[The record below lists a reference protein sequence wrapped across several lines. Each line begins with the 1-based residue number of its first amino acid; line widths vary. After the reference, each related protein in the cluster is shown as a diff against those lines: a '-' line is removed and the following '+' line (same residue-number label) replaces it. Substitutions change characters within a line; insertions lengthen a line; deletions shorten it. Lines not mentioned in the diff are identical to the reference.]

1 MKTRSIIGL
10 LLCLLLAAGIWLLW
24 PRQTRPAHPP
34 GFATGLAPALAATT
48 PTTPTTNSVH
58 VQTANTSVLST
69 NKLSLRLANTTKTI
83 GELERHKHA
92 ILLENAFI
100 DTDLNQSLKIP
111 TQLHHN
117 DDPGAYIVQ
126 ARRSADAEFRS
137 LLSWAGAQVI
147 SYIPNNAYLVRI
159 SASGAG
165 SLAGSPLVQAVL
177 PYEPYYKV
185 QTSLLQLAVDQ
196 KPLPGGTVLTLGLF
210 ANTAAATEAQI
221 ESMGGTVVGRDRS
234 PFGPILRVKPPV
246 DWIALAQLSGVQIV
260 EVANRRRAAND
271 LSRVNLGISVDTVTN
286 ANYLNLSGSNVVVEV
301 NDSGIDATHPD
312 FTLGGS
318 PATGQGGA
326 PIRVIGDSPLSLV
339 DTNGHGTH
347 VAGIIA
353 GNGDES
359 WGKDGTPSVNVGAV
373 ASGSITNADFRGKA
387 PLATLYSVAGID
399 GGYDTFYISDYYLQ
413 SVAAQTNALIS
424 NNSWGNGDGYYD
436 LAAASYDAATRD
448 ALPLLPGSQP
458 VLFVFSAGNDG
469 GGGNGGFGGS
479 GDTITAPGTAKDVIT
494 VGALEQLRNIT
505 NIVTDA
511 YSNQAAV
518 WQPETDSSSQVAGF
532 SSRGNVGIG
541 TEGTYGRFKPD
552 VVAPGTFVVSTRSSQ
567 WNTNVYYNPTNDETL
582 SFTDQTVTTNTLN
595 YYNVTV
601 PANAVGVVISITANN
616 NTTVF
621 PTNLPIYVMQSGI
634 PTTNSFDFFTTYNG
648 VTIPSDGGAG
658 YLQTIQNSGFWFGVG
673 DSTNVSVNYNV
684 TVDIYTTNNYG
695 NYYPVLEGLNDSLGQ
710 FYRYESGTSMAAAG
724 VSGMLAL
731 IQDYFTN
738 TLHSLPSPAL
748 MKALLINGSRPVGNY
763 TYSVTNGINFQ
774 GWGQPNIVNSLPY
787 STGTN
792 TTVSTNGPIFFVD
805 QSPTNALAT
814 GDSHTYIITLDTNNY
829 AEYLPLQVTLA
840 WTDPAGNP
848 AAAIKLVNNLDLVVT
863 NLDTGDVF
871 FGNDFAGGVT
881 YNNPWVTN
889 AAPNL
894 DMINNVE
901 NVFLSPLLG
910 SSYSITVVGRDVN
923 VNAVTAQTNNVV
935 QDFALVVTCGE
946 GEVPTAITSVTD
958 SGIVSQPTSDQ
969 QITFVTTTNTPL
981 YNQFAGENSPLL
993 GTNNLPIGPN
1003 TIWGTNGALTVGM
1016 TNQWH
1021 FYVITNTGLTS
1032 DVTNAAFITFLPG
1045 TLSIPRIG
1053 VFADSLA
1060 DSTRTEADIDLFA
1073 TTDPNLTNLSP
1084 VTISNCVYNVGD
1096 NHASLTRD
1104 GTEFVYFIDSAP
1116 GTVYYVG
1123 VKSED
1128 HMGSEYDFMPIFTS
1142 TPFSQ
1147 NDHGNLLANGLLLPK
1162 QIPDGNNAHPGV
1174 TNVFALAIPAL
1185 GGLDPG
1191 MTVAKVTIT
1200 NLIEHQN
1207 YGDLYGAISFS
1218 GTTVIMNNHAGLHN
1232 TVGSQ
1237 PRVYDDSRNANTN
1250 YSVHS
1255 DGPGSNLR
1263 NYIGKT
1269 ALGPWIQYQA
1279 DEALTHTG
1287 QISAFSLEIQPHK
1300 NFKHPGITVT
1310 VPAGG
1315 WFIDYV
1321 DVPVG
1326 FETLNLYAT
1335 NTTAPYATQA
1345 IQMYEKF
1352 GDQPTFTDYDQ
1363 EQNLTNCLPNTG
1375 PFPVGTYPGNSIST
1389 GPPLPMGLYYLGL
1402 YNPNSVDQQVFISY
1416 DLIPVPVIAYYTTNG
1431 VATTIADDAVTDS
1444 SVFITSTQ
1452 QIAAASVGMVI
1463 NTTRLSDLAITL
1475 VNQTTG
1481 QRVLLMENRGGT
1493 DTNNA
1498 GAQFVYT
1505 NIVNGTATGGD
1516 QPDTNTLN
1524 TGVTAGSVQ
1533 INYNFYDVPDEMT
1546 VYYGTN
1552 ITPANLVLD
1561 TGMIN
1566 NPGNVWAT
1574 ITATYPP
1581 ATATT
1586 VSTILT
1592 IIMNQFGNT
1601 NGLQGDRWD
1610 YVVGA
1615 PVTNYQYLTF
1625 TEDTNLATVPI
1636 KYGIPPFETP
1646 DAGTNYTLS
1655 DFEAS
1660 TNGTYFGP
1668 TNIFDPMGGWTVP
1681 TNAYVYSYILT
1692 NSSLVLVTNTVYLT
1706 NNEVSVVTDP
1716 DTAFGGS
1723 NCLALAN
1730 GTITRTIPTVPGRQ
1744 YNITYWYRGP
1754 GIDGWWRGEGNA
1766 TDSSDPENNA
1776 NNGSLIGRFTFPG
1789 GEVGQAF
1796 GTVNPGQLY
1805 VYAGTNAY
1813 VQIPQP
1819 PTTIST
1825 TVGTN
1830 TVLVQTSPLDVGTG
1844 PGFTVE
1850 GWFNPTNTGIAQPL
1864 VEWLARVPT
1873 NALVTNL
1880 VITAGPFLSPV
1891 NSHYY
1896 YLLGTTNLTTSE
1908 YWAQQL
1914 GGHLATVRNAN
1925 EENWIFDQ
1933 FGNYGNLN
1941 RNLWI
1946 GLTNSAAGFG
1956 WLSGETNAY
1965 RDWQAGQPLNTDGTR
1980 NYTGI
1985 LGATNRY
1992 AGLWTATDNRGFV
2005 YGSTATN
2012 CFYGVVE
2019 VPDIQTNGV
2028 QFWFSV
2034 TNGVALTNGSLYA
2047 NLIDITNGWHEITSP
2062 AGLVQTN
2069 VYQHVALTYDTNSG
2083 LARLYYNGT
2092 NVASTNLGV
2101 FIPKTTGDVL
2111 LGKDMSRLTN
2121 NFFTGE
2127 MDEFSIYA
2135 RQLSGAE
2142 IAAIYNSSALT
2153 TNRNAGKF
2161 DASVTPAAGLAEAM
2175 VTIGGATNL
2184 IYGVNKTWEM
2194 GSYTFTATTNSIPVQ
2209 ITGIE
2214 PGILLDTFTVTEAA
2228 LTNIYY
2234 LPEESLQP
2242 LVGDS
2247 AYGQWTLE
2255 IWDNRVGGYITG
2267 NGSATNAQLVS
2278 WQLQFTV
2285 QTNPPVTL
2293 SPQGLVTNTVPAGQ
2307 ITYFAVTAP
2316 AWASYATN
2324 ILVSASA
2331 PVDLLYN
2338 QTNEPSGLNPGDY
2351 EILTNSTGGIGVPVL
2366 TTNNIAPT
2374 FPPLIPGQTYYLGV
2388 RNNGSAAATVVLA
2401 VDFDMVTLT
2410 NSLPFSGIL
2419 TTNSSDAERYY
2430 AFDVTTNAYE
2440 ATFQLLKLSANADLV
2455 VSRGT
2460 PLPTLTNA
2468 AYGSFN
2474 DTNANEIVYVLTNS
2488 APVPLSAGRWYLGV
2502 IRRDAGPVNYS
2513 VLAKELDTPAP
2524 AVINLTNNVPFTFT
2538 IGSGA
2543 DLTNFFHFQ
2552 VTNSPASIHFE
2563 LYDMTGNGDLTVQTN
2578 ALPLAPVFFQSSQEP
2593 GQIPEFIY
2601 FRTNSALTNLA
2612 NDWYLGVPNNETN
2625 PITCTILAVIDTNAA
2640 FAAFPGA
2647 EGAGGA
2653 AIGGRTGT
2661 VYHVTSLADSGLGT
2675 LRDAVGSTNRT
2686 VVFDVSGVIFLR
2698 SPLLITNSY
2707 LTIAGQSAPAGKLNV
2722 FTNSGLAGSYASLYD
2737 QSFLGAGITVFG
2749 QMTTVAAAHD
2759 VIIRDVRF
2767 RRGAP
2772 DDSLQLTNVANVIA
2786 DHVSVEWSSDN
2797 AMSVLN
2803 SSNVTVQWSMVS
2815 DSIYLTNSPQGIGSL
2830 LRYGN
2835 GLLSLSHN
2843 LYADN
2848 YSGSPQLGD
2857 NLSLDF
2863 VNNVIYNWGLYS
2875 GLSDGIGDLAA
2886 NPGGFTNELNYVGN
2900 YLIAG
2905 ADTAAFATNY
2915 AITNIAFFGGTTNTW
2930 LFQTNNLIDSDN
2942 NGVLNGAYTKW
2953 GMFTNKYTGFS
2964 QAFSQLPPV
2973 TTDEPFLGY
2982 EKVMD
2987 FAGVN
2992 MDKRDL
2998 VDTNLAVKVR
3008 TQTGR
3013 LVSTPLLSG
3022 LVAWWRGEGN
3032 VLDSIGTNNGTA
3044 LNVTYAAGEVNQG
3057 MAFNGNN
3064 SKVSVAVSPSL
3075 NLTNGTGLTLAL
3087 WIKPAA
3093 MTNWVEELMEWNNNS
3108 GSIGTHLESGLAYN
3122 GGFAAEII
3130 DTSLVRHQI
3139 NSPQNLIT
3147 TNQFQ
3152 LLALTY
3158 DKASGVCALSRNGI
3172 TVVTANFG
3180 AFTILTNY
3188 PFFLGMRPSG
3198 SFSDWPDGRYSG
3210 LMDEV
3215 MIFKRGLS
3223 SNEVATLYNEGAS
3236 GLFSYNC
3243 SALPYLDTDQDGI
3256 PDFWENTFG
3265 TDPFTPSNNKDR
3277 NGDGYTDLEEYNN
3290 WVAGLHA
3297 LTITNTPVGVDLKK
3311 LFGQTGNLS
3320 FAVTNG
3326 TNGTVY
3332 LTNVVGSV
3340 TNTGTY
3346 SNSVAI
3352 FTPVSKAI
3360 VGTNFYGYAS
3370 FGVIVTNND
3379 TLAHFGPV
3387 PVSVVVS
3394 AVPIA
3399 YNSNGSPVII
3409 TLTNALPYTN
3419 ANASG
3424 SDYYRFTVT
3433 NNPRGVVF
3441 QALNPSGNVALVARY
3456 GLPLPALNLY
3466 DYISANPGTAN
3477 QNIVVLTNSTPVA
3490 LTNGDWYLAVVNV
3503 SGGPVTY
3510 SAKATMFTN
3519 VIPPLFL
3526 YPTNTTVTNV
3536 VESAPNQIACV
3547 ATDLDVPPLPLG
3559 YYLVSAPG
3567 NMLINPLTGL
3577 INWTPTVAQ
3586 GRSTNII
3593 SVCVTNI
3600 GYSVTNTFTVIVLES
3615 NLPPVFPPPGNQV
3628 VIPPASLQVTNAA
3641 IDLNVP
3647 PNPLT
3652 YSLLFA
3658 PTNALIDTN
3667 GVITWTPGAGQPPG
3681 NYLFTTVVTDN
3692 DPWAV
3697 NAQSM
3702 SVTNSFY
3709 VSVVAG
3715 LAPGVP
3721 QTNTVPPNG
3730 ITWYA
3735 VQVPYNAIIATN
3747 SLLFATLP
3755 VNLWYSTNIP
3765 PSVTN
3770 SARGD
3775 YELLNNQTSGVAVFG
3790 VTNTVPV
3797 LVPGGLY
3804 FLGIQNTNSV
3814 TITNAV
3820 EVTFDTVT
3828 PPVLPNIPS
3837 QVIAAGDTLVIT
3849 NRAIDTNA
3857 GTLFYTF
3864 TNSLA
3869 LTAPAITTNGII
3881 AWATTTNDANETVL
3895 FNTSVTNAGTGL
3907 GTANRFTVTVLPSII
3922 IGPPLTNVV
3931 GSNSISWYLVKVPA
3945 NAVAATNSL
3954 LFATLPLNLWYS
3966 TNVPPSITNYA
3977 GGDFEL
3983 LTNVTSGADVFGVT
3997 NTVPVLVPG
4006 ARYFLGV
4013 QNTNA
4018 IGVTNVIQVT
4028 FSLVP
4033 PPVYLSSIV
4042 SANYGTTN
4050 GYLLTWYA
4058 PTNDQFHV
4066 QWSPAVAPTR
4076 WLSIT
4081 GVVSYSKFITGTN
4094 SQFTFF
4100 DDGTRTAGLDP
4111 VRFYRLQLLN
4121 SPTNTAPYFL
4131 QGTPADRYVTPST
4144 TMTVNNTAG
4153 DWDLPAQG
4161 LLYSIT
4167 NTLPGV
4173 TGAYVGGN
4181 YVITWTPTSAQR
4193 GLTNVIT
4200 TVVTD
4205 NGVPAKSVTNSFSV
4219 IVTNAPVY
4227 PMPVISSVV
4236 VSNGQVSLQWSGST
4250 NEQFNVR
4257 WATNLN
4263 PPVAWT
4269 SFGVTITST
4278 NGVFKFVDTN
4288 APLLM
4293 KFYQLL
4299 VP

>member
-1 MKTRSIIGL
+1 MKARSIISL

-24 PRQTRPAHPP
+24 PRQTRAPHAHRT
-34 GFATGLAPALAATT
+34 AADLAAAVAVIT
-48 PTTPTTNSVH
+48 PPTNSVR

-100 DTDLNQSLKIP
+100 DTDLKLNLKIP
-111 TQLHHN
+111 SHLQYTN
-117 DDPGAYIVQ
+117 DPGAYIVQ

-137 LLSWAGAQVI
+137 LLNWAGAQVI

-159 SASGAG
+159 SASGVS

-177 PYEPYYKV
+177 PYEPYYKI

-196 KPLPGGTVLTLGLF
+196 KPLPGGMVLALGLYT
-210 ANTAAATEAQI
+210 NTAAATEAQI
-221 ESMGGTVVGRDRS
+221 ENMGGSVVARDRS

-246 DWIALAQLSGVQIV
+246 DWIALAQLPGVEIM
-260 EVANRRRAAND
+260 EVAHGRTKAND
-271 LSRVNLGISVDTVTN
+271 LSRVTLGISSDTVAST
-286 ANYLNLSGSNVVVEV
+286 NYLNLYGSNVVVEV
-301 NDSGIDATHPD
+301 NDTGIDAQHPD
-312 FTLGGS
+312 FTFGGS
-318 PATGQGGA
+318 IANAGSGT
-326 PIRVIGDSPLSLV
+326 RVFGDSIGSLV

-353 GNGDES
+353 GNGAKSLTLLTNE
-359 WGKDGTPSVNVGAV
+359 P
-373 ASGSITNADFRGKA
+373 SGSVTNADFRGKA
-387 PLATLYSVAGID
+387 PMATLYSVGGISAFEAGEGTVPNGSIAS
-399 GGYDTFYISDYYLQ
+399 GYDINFISDSYFQ
-413 SVAAQTNALIS
+413 SVPASTNALIS
-424 NNSWGNGDGYYD
+424 NNSWGYDNEGYD

-448 ALPLLPGSQP
+448 ALPLIPGSQP
-458 VLFVFSAGNDG
+458 VLFVFSAGNN
-469 GGGNGGFGGS
+469 GGGNDGGTGGN
-479 GDTITAPGTAKDVIT
+479 GDSINSPGTAKNVLT
-494 VGALEQLRNIT
+494 VGAIEQLRNIT
-505 NIVTDA
+505 NVVTDA
-511 YSNQAAV
+511 NSNQSSV
-518 WQPETDSSSQVAGF
+518 WLPETDSGNQVSSY

-541 TEGTYGRFKPD
+541 TEGSFGRFKPD
-552 VVAPGTFVVSTRSSQ
+552 VVTPGTFVVSTRSEE
-567 WNTNVYYNPTNDETL
+567 WDTNSYYNPTNYQYVNYTGQL
-582 SFTDQTVTTNTLN
+582 VQTNAVN
-595 YYNVTV
+595 YYNVSV
-601 PANAVGVVISITANN
+601 PANAVSVSISITPNN
-616 NTTVF
+616 NSVVF
-621 PTNLPIYVMQSGI
+621 PADLPIYIKQSGL
-634 PTTNSFDFFTTYNG
+634 PGTNSGGYDFMTSKDG
-648 VTIPSDGGAG
+648 ASIPPDGTPG
-658 YLQTIQNSGFWFGVG
+658 YFQTILNNTFWFAVG
-673 DSTNVSVNYNV
+673 DSTNVPVNYDLTIAIV
-684 TVDIYTTNNYG
+684 LTNNLG
-695 NYYPVLEGLNDSLGQ
+695 NYYQILEAMNENLAPY
-710 FYRYESGTSMAAAG
+710 YRYESGTSMSAAAA
-724 VSGMLAL
+724 SGMLAL

-738 TLHSLPSPAL
+738 TLNTLPSPAL
-748 MKALLINGSRPVGNY
+748 LKALLINGCRPVANY
-763 TYSVTNGINFQ
+763 MYGITNGINYQ
-774 GWGQPNIVNSLPY
+774 GWGMPNLVNSLPFGG
-787 STGTN
+787 STNSGP
-792 TTVSTNGPIFFVD
+792 VTNGPIFFVD
-805 QSPTNALAT
+805 QSPANALAT
-814 GDSHTYIITLDTNNY
+814 GDSHTYIIALDTNNY

-871 FGNDFAGGVT
+871 FGNDFPSDST
-881 YNNPWVTN
+881 YNNPWKTN
-889 AAPNL
+889 TTQNL
-894 DMINNVE
+894 DVINNVE
-901 NVFLSPLLG
+901 NVFLSPVLG
-910 SSYSITVVGRDVN
+910 SRYSITVIGRDVN

-958 SGIVSQPTSDQ
+958 SGIVAQPTSDQ
-969 QITFVTTTNTPL
+969 QITFVTTTNSPL

-993 GTNNLPIGPN
+993 GTNNIPIGTN
-1003 TIWGTNGALTVGM
+1003 TIWGTNGIVTLGM

-1032 DVTNAAFITFLPG
+1032 DVTNAVFLTFLPG
-1045 TLSIPRIG
+1045 TLSIPRMG
-1053 VFADSLA
+1053 VFADPDTNA
-1060 DSTRTEADIDLFA
+1060 TRPEADIDLFA

-1084 VTISNCVYNVGD
+1084 VTISNCVSNVGD
-1096 NHASLTRD
+1096 NHSSLTRE

-1116 GTVYYVG
+1116 GTVYYIG

-1142 TPFSQ
+1142 TPLSQ
-1147 NDHGNLLANGLLLPK
+1147 NDHGNLLAMGLLLPML
-1162 QIPDGNNAHPGV
+1162 IPDGSPSYPGTAFTIAMV
-1174 TNVFALAIPAL
+1174 IPQLAN
-1185 GGLDPG
+1185 LDSS
-1191 MTVAKVTIT
+1191 TEVAKVTVT
-1200 NLIEHQN
+1200 NLVEHQN
-1207 YGDLYGAISFS
+1207 FGDLT
-1218 GTTVIMNNHAGLHN
+1218 GTLVFGGTSDVLNNHKSLGN
-1232 TVGSQ
+1232 TYGTLSKT
-1237 PRVYDDSRNANTN
+1237 YDDSRNAKPWM
-1250 YSVHS
+1250 VHS
-1255 DGPGSNLR
+1255 DGPGSLLK
-1263 NYIGKT
+1263 YIGKNAT
-1269 ALGPWIQYQA
+1269 GPWFQYQTDNALG
-1279 DEALTHTG
+1279 HTG
-1287 QISAFSLEIQPHK
+1287 QITAFSLEIQPHK

-1335 NTTAPYATQA
+1335 NTTTPYATQA

-1660 TNGTYFGP
+1660 TNFTYVAP
-1668 TNIFDPMGGWTVP
+1668 TNIPDAQGGWTVP

-1716 DTAFGGS
+1716 DNAFGGS
-1723 NCLALAN
+1723 NYLALAS
-1730 GTITRTIPTVPGRQ
+1730 GTITRTIPTVPGRR

-1789 GEVGQAF
+1789 GEVGQSF
-1796 GTVNPGQLY
+1796 GMMNQGQNY
-1805 VYAGTNAY
+1805 VFAGTNAY
-1813 VQIPQP
+1813 VHIPQP
-1819 PTTIST
+1819 PTTT
-1825 TVGTN
+1825 TTMIGGSN
-1830 TVLVQTSPLDVGTG
+1830 VLVQTSQLDVGTG

-1850 GWFNPTNTGIAQPL
+1850 GWINPTNVGIAQPL

-1880 VITAGPFLSPV
+1880 VIKAGPFLSPV

-1908 YWAQQL
+1908 YWAEQL

-1925 EENWIFDQ
+1925 EENWIYDEFA
-1933 FGNYGNLN
+1933 NYGGRN

-1946 GLTNSAAGFG
+1946 GLTNSGAGWG
-1956 WLSGETNAY
+1956 WLSGETNINY
-1965 RDWQAGQPLNTDGTR
+1965 FNWRNDQPLNTDGTR

-1985 LGATNRY
+1985 MGVTNNP
-1992 AGLWTATDNRGFV
+1992 AGLWVATDNRGFI
-2005 YGSTATN
+2005 YGSPVTN
-2012 CFYGVVE
+2012 YFYGVVE

-2028 QFWFSV
+2028 QFWCSV

-2062 AGLVQTN
+2062 AGLVKSNLFQ
-2069 VYQHVALTYDTNSG
+2069 YVALTYDTNSG
-2083 LARLYYNGT
+2083 LATLYYNGT
-2092 NVASTNLGV
+2092 NVASTNMGV

-2121 NFFTGE
+2121 NFFSGE

-2135 RQLSGAE
+2135 RTLSPAE
-2142 IAAIYNSSALT
+2142 IKAIYNASALT
-2153 TNRNAGKF
+2153 TNRNIGKF
-2161 DASVTPAAGLAEAM
+2161 DPSITPAVGLAEA
-2175 VTIGGATNL
+2175 VVNIGGATNL

-2194 GSYTFTATTNSIPVQ
+2194 GSYTFLATTSSVPVQ
-2209 ITGIE
+2209 ITGLE
-2214 PGILLDTFTVTEAA
+2214 PGILLDSFTVTEAA
-2228 LTNIYY
+2228 LTNIYF

-2293 SPQGLVTNTVPAGQ
+2293 SPEGLDTNTVPSGQ
-2307 ITYFAVTAP
+2307 ITYFAVTVP
-2316 AWASYATN
+2316 TWASYATN
-2324 ILVSASA
+2324 ILVSASS

-2338 QTNEPSGLNPGDY
+2338 QTNLPTGQNPGDY
-2351 EILTNSTGGIGVPVL
+2351 VLLANSTGGIGAPVL
-2366 TTNNIAPT
+2366 TTNTVPPVT

-2388 RNNGSAAATVVLA
+2388 RNNGSASATVVLT
-2401 VDFDMVTLT
+2401 VDFDMQTLT
-2410 NSLPFSGIL
+2410 NNLPFSSVL
-2419 TTNSSDAERYY
+2419 TTNSTDVDKYY

-2455 VSRGT
+2455 VSLGA
-2460 PLPTLTNA
+2460 PLPTLTNS

-2474 DTNANEIVYVLTNS
+2474 PTNANENIYVLTNS
-2488 APVPLSAGRWYLGV
+2488 SPVPLSAGRWYLGV
-2502 IRRDAGPVNYS
+2502 FRRDAGPVKYT
-2513 VLAKELDTPAP
+2513 VVAKELDTPKP
-2524 AVINLTNNVPFTFT
+2524 TVIDLTNGVPFDFT
-2538 IGSGA
+2538 IGPGA
-2543 DLTNFFHFQ
+2543 DLTNFFHLL
-2552 VTNSPASIHFE
+2552 VTNTLTSTLTNYVGAIHFE
-2563 LYDMTGNGDLTVQTN
+2563 LYNLSGNGDLTVQTN
-2578 ALPLAPVFFQSSQEP
+2578 GLPLAPVFFHSSQQP
-2593 GQIPEFIY
+2593 GRIPELIY
-2601 FRTNSALTNLA
+2601 IHTNSALTNLA
-2612 NDWYLGVPNNETN
+2612 ADWYLGVPNNEATQ
-2625 PITCTILAVIDTNAA
+2625 ISYTILAVIDTNS
-2640 FAAFPGA
+2640 FPAFPGA
-2647 EGAGGA
+2647 EGAGA
-2653 AIGGRTGT
+2653 VSTGGRSGN
-2661 VYHVTSLADSGLGT
+2661 VYHVTSLGDVGTNT
-2675 LRDAVGSTNRT
+2675 LRDAVSATNRT
-2686 VVFDVSGVIFLR
+2686 IVFDVSGTIFLTNG
-2698 SPLLITNSY
+2698 PLVITNSW
-2707 LTIAGQSAPAGKLNV
+2707 LTIAGQTAPG
-2722 FTNSGLAGSYASLYD
+2722 D
-2737 QSFLGAGITVFG
+2737 GITIAG
-2749 QMTTVAAAHD
+2749 NNTVVQNAHD
-2759 VIIRDVRF
+2759 VVLRYLRF
-2767 RRGAP
+2767 R
-2772 DDSLQLTNVANVIA
+2772 LTNGVAGDALQFNLVSNAIA
-2786 DHVSVEWSSDN
+2786 DHVSTSWSASN
-2797 AMSVLN
+2797 LVSVLN
-2803 SSNVTVQWSMVS
+2803 STNVTVQWSILADSLYDTNTLVS
-2815 DSIYLTNSPQGIGSL
+2815 AGSYV
-2830 LRYGN
+2830 RYG
-2835 GLLSLSHN
+2835 GGTVSFHHN
-2843 LYADN
+2843 LYANN
-2848 YSGSPQLGD
+2848 YSGNPLLGD
-2857 NLSLDF
+2857 NISLDF
-2863 VNNVIYNWGLYS
+2863 VNNVIYNWGLFS
-2875 GLSDGIGDLAA
+2875 GLSISNDAA
-2886 NPGGFTNELNYVGN
+2886 ADFTNQLNYVCN

-2905 ADTAAFATNY
+2905 ADTAFFATNY
-2915 AITNIAFFGGTTNTW
+2915 AITNIAFYGGTSNTW
-2930 LFQTNNLIDSDN
+2930 IFQTNNLIDFNN
-2942 NGVLNGAYTKW
+2942 NGSLDGAYTGW
-2953 GMFTNKYTGFS
+2953 GMFTNQYTKMGREFR
-2964 QAFSQLPPV
+2964 LPPV
-2973 TTDEPFLGY
+2973 SQDEAFRAY
-2982 EKVMD
+2982 ERVLD
-2987 FAGVN
+2987 FAGTSLEQRDDVDRRQVN
-2992 MDKRDL
+2992 G
-2998 VDTNLAVKVR
+2998 VR
-3008 TQTGR
+3008 NYGGGLIAQAGA
-3013 LVSTPLLSG
+3013 LPLL
-3022 LVAWWRGEGN
+3022 
-3032 VLDSIGTNNGTA
+3032 
-3044 LNVTYAAGEVNQG
+3044 
-3057 MAFNGNN
+3057 
-3064 SKVSVAVSPSL
+3064 
-3075 NLTNGTGLTLAL
+3075 
-3087 WIKPAA
+3087 
-3093 MTNWVEELMEWNNNS
+3093 NS
-3108 GSIGTHLESGLAYN
+3108 GFPWL
-3122 GGFAAEII
+3122 
-3130 DTSLVRHQI
+3130 DTS
-3139 NSPQNLIT
+3139 
-3147 TNQFQ
+3147 
-3152 LLALTY
+3152 
-3158 DKASGVCALSRNGI
+3158 G
-3172 TVVTANFG
+3172 
-3180 AFTILTNY
+3180 
-3188 PFFLGMRPSG
+3188 
-3198 SFSDWPDGRYSG
+3198 
-3210 LMDEV
+3210 
-3215 MIFKRGLS
+3215 
-3223 SNEVATLYNEGAS
+3223 
-3236 GLFSYNC
+3236 
-3243 SALPYLDTDQDGI
+3243 DGI
-3256 PDFWENTFG
+3256 PDFWKSTFG
-3265 TDPFTPSNNKDR
+3265 LVLTNTYNTTLTTNANFI
-3277 NGDGYTDLEEYNN
+3277 GYSDLEEYLS
-3290 WVAGLHA
+3290 WLAGPHA
-3297 LTITNTPVGVDLKK
+3297 LATTNRPVNVDLVRISGK
-3311 LFGQTGNLS
+3311 TGNLAFFVTNAVNGSVYLTNSVNPVTQLVIQSNAVAVFVPSNNVSGYASFDYYVTNNDTVAFIGPVTVSVLVSGVTPQLGSITLTNNQPVTNILGGDSVGWYQVNVPTNAVDATNLLLNLTGPGGFGALANLWWSTNVPPSITTAADVELITNAVAPASSVVAINGTPILIPGATYYLGVQNTNHFPITDVIEVS
-3320 FAVTNG
+3320 FAFLGSNTPPILPQIPNQLVAAGGLLTVTNTAVDYNPPAVVYQLTTNFPADNNPAIDTNGIITWQTSTNDAG
-3326 TNGTVY
+3326 TNIVFTTIATDTNSLLSGTNSFLTVV
-3332 LTNVVGSV
+3332 LPAIPIVGPVTNVVGS
-3340 TNTGTY
+3340 
-3346 SNSVAI
+3346 NSI
-3352 FTPVSKAI
+3352 NWFI
-3360 VGTNFYGYAS
+3360 
-3370 FGVIVTNND
+3370 
-3379 TLAHFGPV
+3379 
-3387 PVSVVVS
+3387 VSV
-3394 AVPIA
+3394 
-3399 YNSNGSPVII
+3399 
-3409 TLTNALPYTN
+3409 
-3419 ANASG
+3419 
-3424 SDYYRFTVT
+3424 
-3433 NNPRGVVF
+3433 
-3441 QALNPSGNVALVARY
+3441 
-3456 GLPLPALNLY
+3456 
-3466 DYISANPGTAN
+3466 
-3477 QNIVVLTNSTPVA
+3477 
-3490 LTNGDWYLAVVNV
+3490 
-3503 SGGPVTY
+3503 
-3510 SAKATMFTN
+3510 
-3519 VIPPLFL
+3519 
-3526 YPTNTTVTNV
+3526 
-3536 VESAPNQIACV
+3536 
-3547 ATDLDVPPLPLG
+3547 
-3559 YYLVSAPG
+3559 
-3567 NMLINPLTGL
+3567 
-3577 INWTPTVAQ
+3577 
-3586 GRSTNII
+3586 
-3593 SVCVTNI
+3593 
-3600 GYSVTNTFTVIVLES
+3600 
-3615 NLPPVFPPPGNQV
+3615 
-3628 VIPPASLQVTNAA
+3628 
-3641 IDLNVP
+3641 
-3647 PNPLT
+3647 
-3652 YSLLFA
+3652 
-3658 PTNALIDTN
+3658 PTNAI
-3667 GVITWTPGAGQPPG
+3667 A
-3681 NYLFTTVVTDN
+3681 
-3692 DPWAV
+3692 A
-3697 NAQSM
+3697 
-3702 SVTNSFY
+3702 
-3709 VSVVAG
+3709 
-3715 LAPGVP
+3715 
-3721 QTNTVPPNG
+3721 TNT
-3730 ITWYA
+3730 
-3735 VQVPYNAIIATN
+3735 
-3747 SLLFATLP
+3747 LLFATLP
-3755 VNLWYSTNIP
+3755 VNLWYSTNVP
-3765 PSVTN
+3765 PTITN
-3770 SARGD
+3770 SGD
-3775 YELLNNQTSGVAVFG
+3775 FELLTNLEAGSAVITL
-3790 VTNTVPV
+3790 TNYPV
-3797 LVPGGLY
+3797 LVPGSRYL
-3804 FLGIQNTNSV
+3804 LGVQNTNSIGV
-3814 TITNAV
+3814 TNAV
-3820 EVTFDTVT
+3820 EVDFELYF
-3828 PPVLPNIPS
+3828 PSAPLLPTIPN
-3837 QVIAAGDTLVIT
+3837 QVVAAGDTLVLT
-3849 NRAIDTNA
+3849 NTATDTNA
-3857 GTLFYTF
+3857 GTLFYTL
-3864 TNSLA
+3864 TNNLA
-3869 LTAPAITTNGII
+3869 LTAPAIDTNGII
-3881 AWATTTNDANETVL
+3881 TWVTTTNDADETAVL
-3895 FNTSVTNAGTGL
+3895 TTTVTNSNTYLA
-3907 GTANRFTVTVLPSII
+3907 ASNSFTVTVLPPII

-3931 GSNSISWYLVKVPA
+3931 GSNSTSWFLVKVPT
-3945 NAVAATNSL
+3945 NALAATNTL
-3954 LFATLPLNLWYS
+3954 LFATLPVNLLYS
-3966 TNVPPSITNYA
+3966 TNVPPSITNYG
-3977 GGDFEL
+3977 GGDYEL
-3983 LTNVTSGADVFGVT
+3983 LTNVMSGAEVFGVT

-4013 QNTNA
+4013 QNTNSIA
-4018 IGVTNVIQVT
+4018 ITNAISVT
-4028 FSLVP
+4028 FLLNLP
-4033 PPVYLSSIV
+4033 PPPLIYITSIV
-4042 SANYGTTN
+4042 ATNRGTTN

-4131 QGTPADRYVTPST
+4131 QGTPADRYATPST

>member
-1 MKTRSIIGL
+1 MKVRSIISL

-24 PRQTRPAHPP
+24 PRQSRTPHAHRT
-34 GFATGLAPALAATT
+34 AADLAAAVAVIT
-48 PTTPTTNSVH
+48 PPTNSVPVH
-58 VQTANTSVLST
+58 TANTSVPGT
-69 NKLSLRLANTTKTI
+69 NKFSLRLANTTNSI

-100 DTDLNQSLKIP
+100 DTDLNQNLQIP
-111 TQLHHN
+111 THLHHT

-260 EVANRRRAAND
+260 EVANRRMAAND

-326 PIRVIGDSPLSLV
+326 PVRVLGDSPLSLV

-359 WGKDGTPSVNVGAV
+359 WGKDGNPSVNVGAV

-413 SVAAQTNALIS
+413 SVAAATNALIS
-424 NNSWGNGDGYYD
+424 NNSWGNGDSYYD

-458 VLFVFSAGNDG
+458 VLFVFAAGNNGNGSDG
-469 GGGNGGFGGS
+469 GSSGS
-479 GDTITAPGTAKDVIT
+479 GDTISAPGTAKDVIT
-494 VGALEQLRNIT
+494 VGSLEQLRNIT

-511 YSNQAAV
+511 SSNMAAV
-518 WQPETDSSSQVAGF
+518 WQPETDSSSQVAWS

-552 VVAPGTFVVSTRSSQ
+552 VVAPGAFVVSTRSSQ
-567 WNTNVYYNPTNDETL
+567 WNTNVYYNPTNDIGTVYPNQTL
-582 SFTDQTVTTNTLN
+582 TTNALT
-595 YYNVTV
+595 YFNVTV
-601 PANAVGVVISITANN
+601 PANAVAVLINVIQNHS
-616 NTTVF
+616 TTTF
-621 PTNLPIYVMQSGI
+621 PTNLPIYVLQSGI
-634 PTTNSFDFFTTYNG
+634 PTANSFDFVTSNNAVAIPPNSGGNITGITY
-648 VTIPSDGGAG
+648 
-658 YLQTIQNSGFWFGVG
+658 LQNSGFWFGVG
-673 DSTNVSVNYNV
+673 DSTSGPVNCDI
-684 TVDIYTTNNYG
+684 TVDILTTNNLG
-695 NYYPVLEGLNDSLGQ
+695 NYFTVLEGLNDSLGQ
-710 FYRYESGTSMAAAG
+710 YYRYESGTSMAAAG

-787 STGTN
+787 GTGTN
-792 TTVSTNGPIFFVD
+792 TTVPTNGPIFFVD
-805 QSPTNALAT
+805 QSPANALAT
-814 GDSHTYIITLDTNNY
+814 GDSHTYIVTLDTNNY

-889 AAPNL
+889 STPNL
-894 DMINNVE
+894 DVINNVE

-910 SSYSITVVGRDVN
+910 SSYSITVIGRDVN
-923 VNAVTAQTNNVV
+923 VNAVTAQTNSVV

-969 QITFVTTTNTPL
+969 QITFVTTTNSPL

-1003 TIWGTNGALTVGM
+1003 TIWGTNGLLTVGM

-1021 FYVITNTGLTS
+1021 FYVITNTGPTA
-1032 DVTNAAFITFLPG
+1032 DYTNAAFITFLPG
-1045 TLSIPRIG
+1045 TLSIPRVG

-1084 VTISNCVYNVGD
+1084 VTISNCVFNVGD

-1128 HMGSEYDFMPIFTS
+1128 HMGSEYDFIPIFTS

-1207 YGDLYGAISFS
+1207 FGDLYGEVSFS
-1218 GTTVIMNNHAGLHN
+1218 GTTVILNNHDGLHN

-1250 YSVHS
+1250 YSVHT
-1255 DGPGSNLR
+1255 DGPGKNLR

-1279 DEALTHTG
+1279 DEAYTHTG

-1335 NTTAPYATQA
+1335 NTTTPYATQA

-1375 PFPVGTYPGNSIST
+1375 PFPVGKFPGNSIST

-1402 YNPNSVDQQVFISY
+1402 YNPSAVDQQVFISY

-1431 VATTIADDAVTDS
+1431 VANTIADDAVTDS

-1463 NTTRLSDLAITL
+1463 KTTRLSDLAITL
-1475 VNQTTG
+1475 VNQSTG

-1498 GAQFVYT
+1498 GAEFVYT

-1516 QPDTNTLN
+1516 QADTNTLN

-1566 NPGNVWAT
+1566 NPGSVWAT

-1601 NGLQGDRWD
+1601 NGSQGDRWD

-1625 TEDTNLATVPI
+1625 TEDTNLTTVPI

-1646 DAGTNYTLS
+1646 DAGTNYTLC
-1655 DFEAS
+1655 DFESS
-1660 TNGTYFGP
+1660 TNFTYVAP
-1668 TNIFDPMGGWTVP
+1668 TNIPDAQGGWTVP

-1716 DTAFGGS
+1716 DNAFGGS
-1723 NCLALAN
+1723 NYLALAN

-1850 GWFNPTNTGIAQPL
+1850 GWINPTNVWIAQPL

-1880 VITAGPFLSPV
+1880 VVAAGPFLSPV

-1908 YWAQQL
+1908 YWAEQL

-1925 EENWIFDQ
+1925 EGNWIYDQ

-1965 RDWQAGQPLNTDGTR
+1965 RNWQAGQPLNTDGMR

-1992 AGLWTATDNRGFV
+1992 AGLWTATDNRGFI
-2005 YGSTATN
+2005 YGSTTTN
-2012 CFYGVVE
+2012 YFYGVVE

-2069 VYQHVALTYDTNSG
+2069 VFQHVGLTYDTNSG
-2083 LARLYYNGT
+2083 LATLYYNGT

-2127 MDEFSIYA
+2127 MDEFSIYS
-2135 RQLSGAE
+2135 RELSAAE
-2142 IAAIYNSSALT
+2142 MLAIYNASALT
-2153 TNRNAGKF
+2153 TNRNLGKF
-2161 DASVTPAAGLAEAM
+2161 DQSVTPAVGLAEA
-2175 VTIGGATNL
+2175 VVNIGGATNL

-2194 GSYTFTATTNSIPVQ
+2194 GSYTFLATTSSVPVQ
-2209 ITGIE
+2209 ITGLE
-2214 PGILLDTFTVTEAA
+2214 PGILLDSFSVTEAA
-2228 LTNIYY
+2228 LTNIYF

-2247 AYGQWTLE
+2247 AYGEWTLE

-2267 NGSATNAQLVS
+2267 NGGATNTQLVS

-2293 SPQGLVTNTVPAGQ
+2293 SPEGFVTNTVPAGQ
-2307 ITYFAVTAP
+2307 ITYFAVTVP

-2324 ILVSASA
+2324 ILVSASL

-2338 QTNEPSGLNPGDY
+2338 QTNQPTGLNPGDY
-2351 EILTNSTGGIGVPVL
+2351 EISTNSTGGIGVPVL
-2366 TTNNIAPT
+2366 STNTVPPVT

-2388 RNNGSAAATVVLA
+2388 RNNGAAPATVVLT

-2410 NSLPFSGIL
+2410 NSQPFSSVL
-2419 TTNSSDAERYY
+2419 TTNSTDAERYY
-2430 AFDVTTNAYE
+2430 AFDVSTNAYE

-2455 VSRGT
+2455 VSQGT
-2460 PLPTLTNA
+2460 PLPTLTNS

-2474 DTNANEIVYVLTNS
+2474 TTNANEIVYVLTNS
-2488 APVPLSAGRWYLGV
+2488 TPVPLSAGRWYLGV
-2502 IRRDAGPVNYS
+2502 IRRDAGPINYS

-2524 AVINLTNNVPFTFT
+2524 AFINLTNNVPFTFT

-2543 DLTNFFHFQ
+2543 DLTNFFHFS

-2563 LYDMTGNGDLTVQTN
+2563 LYDLSGNGDLTVQTN

-2593 GQIPEFIY
+2593 GQIPELIY
-2601 FRTNSALTNLA
+2601 FRTNAALTNLTA
-2612 NDWYLGVPNNETN
+2612 NWYLGVPNNETN
-2625 PITCTILAVIDTNAA
+2625 PITYTILAVIDTNAA

-2647 EGAGGA
+2647 EGAGA
-2653 AIGGRTGT
+2653 ASIGGRTGT
-2661 VYHVTSLADSGLGT
+2661 VYHVTSLADSGPGT

-2698 SPLLITNSY
+2698 SPLLITNSF
-2707 LTIAGQSAPAGKLNV
+2707 LTIAGQSAPAGKLNLA
-2722 FTNSGLAGSYASLYD
+2722 TNFPSLAGPAVVGFYDRSY
-2737 QSFLGAGITVFG
+2737 LGAGITVFG
-2749 QMTTVAAAHD
+2749 QMTTVASAHD

-2772 DDSLQLTNVANVIA
+2772 DDSLQFTNTANVIA

-2835 GLLSLSHN
+2835 GLLSFNHN

-2848 YSGSPQLGD
+2848 YSGSPNIGD
-2857 NLSLDF
+2857 NLSVDF
-2863 VNNVIYNWGLYS
+2863 VNNVIYNWGLFP
-2875 GLSDGIGDLAA
+2875 GLSDGNSDLAA
-2886 NPGGFTNELNYVGN
+2886 DPAGFTNELNYVGN

-2905 ADTAAFATNY
+2905 ADTSAFATNY

-2942 NGVLNGAYTKW
+2942 NGVLNGGYTKW
-2953 GMFTNKYTGFS
+2953 GMFTNQYTAFS

-2973 TTDEPFLGY
+2973 TTDEPFLAY

-2992 MDKRDL
+2992 QDKRDL

-3008 TQTGR
+3008 NQTSR

-3032 VLDSIGTNNGTA
+3032 VLDTIGTNSGTA
-3044 LNVTYAAGEVNQG
+3044 LNVTYAPGKVNQA
-3057 MAFNGNN
+3057 MAFNG
-3064 SKVSVAVSPSL
+3064 SSSEVSVPASRSL
-3075 NLTNGTGLTLAL
+3075 NLTGGTGITMAL
-3087 WIKPAA
+3087 WIKPGP
-3093 MTNWVEELMEWNNNS
+3093 MINWVEEMMEWNNNAGTI
-3108 GSIGTHLESGLAYN
+3108 GSHIETGIAYN
-3122 GGFAAEII
+3122 GGFAAEVV

-3139 NSPQNLIT
+3139 NSPQNLIV
-3147 TNQFQ
+3147 TNVFQ
-3152 LLALTY
+3152 HLALTY
-3158 DKASGVCALSRNGI
+3158 DQSTGMGTLYRNGVAVT
-3172 TVVTANFG
+3172 TVNFG
-3180 AFTILTNY
+3180 AFTVITNY
-3188 PFFLGMRPSG
+3188 QFFLGMRPSG
-3198 SFSDWPDGRYSG
+3198 SFAGSYYNG

-3215 MIFKRGLS
+3215 MVFKRGLS
-3223 SNEVATLYNEGAS
+3223 ANEVATLYNEGAS
-3236 GLFSYNC
+3236 GLYSYN
-3243 SALPYLDTDQDGI
+3243 STGLPYLDTDQDGI

-3265 TDPFTPSNNKDR
+3265 TDPYTPSNNNDR

-3290 WVAGLHA
+3290 WLAGLHA
-3297 LTITNTPVGVDLKK
+3297 VTITNTPVCVDLNK

-3320 FAVTNG
+3320 FSVTNG

-3340 TNTGTY
+3340 TNVGTY
-3346 SNSVAI
+3346 SNTVAV
-3352 FTPVSKAI
+3352 FTPVSQAV

-3370 FGVIVTNND
+3370 FGVCATNND
-3379 TLAHFGPV
+3379 TLAHFGPM

-3394 AVPIA
+3394 AVPIL
-3399 YNSNGSPVII
+3399 YNSNGTPVII

-3419 ANASG
+3419 SNSGG

-3433 NNPRGVVF
+3433 NKPRGVVF
-3441 QALNPSGNVALVARY
+3441 QALNPSGNVTLVARY
-3456 GLPLPALNLY
+3456 GLPLPSLNLY
-3466 DYISANPGTAN
+3466 DYLSANPGTQN
-3477 QNIVVLTNSTPVA
+3477 ENIVVLTNSTPVA

-3503 SGGPVTY
+3503 SGGSVTY
-3510 SAKATMFTN
+3510 SAKATLFTN
-3519 VIPPLFL
+3519 VVPPLFL

-3536 VESAPNQIACV
+3536 VESAPNTIACV
-3547 ATDLDVPPLPLG
+3547 ATDLDVPPLPLS
-3559 YYLVSAPG
+3559 YYLVSAPA
-3567 NMLINPLTGL
+3567 NMLINPGTGL
-3577 INWTPTVAQ
+3577 ISWTPTVGQ

-3593 SVCVTNI
+3593 SVCVTNA
-3600 GYSVTNTFTVIVLES
+3600 GYSVTNTFKVIVLES
-3615 NLPPVFPPPGNQV
+3615 NLPPVFPPPGNQLL
-3628 VIPPASLQVTNAA
+3628 IPPASLLFTNAA
-3641 IDLNVP
+3641 TSPNVP

-3652 YSLLFA
+3652 YSLLNG
-3658 PTNALIDTN
+3658 PTNAVIDTN
-3667 GVITWTPGAGQPPG
+3667 GVITWTPGPGYPPG
-3681 NYLFTTVVTDN
+3681 DYLFTTVVTDN

-3697 NAQSM
+3697 NAQTI
-3702 SVTNSFY
+3702 SVTNNFY

-3715 LAPGVP
+3715 LPPGLPV
-3721 QTNTVPPNG
+3721 TNTVPPNG
-3730 ITWYA
+3730 IIWFA

-3755 VNLWYSTNIP
+3755 VNLWYSTNLP

-3770 SARGD
+3770 VARGD
-3775 YELLNNQTSGVAVFG
+3775 YELLTNQMAGIATFG

-3804 FLGIQNTNSV
+3804 FLGVQNTNSV

-3828 PPVLPNIPS
+3828 PPVLPNIPN
-3837 QVIAAGDTLVIT
+3837 QVLAAGDTLGIT
-3849 NRAIDTNA
+3849 NTAVDTNA
-3857 GTLFYTF
+3857 GTLFYKF

-3869 LTAPAITTNGII
+3869 LTAPTITTNGII
-3881 AWATTTNDANETVL
+3881 TWATTTNDADETVQ
-3895 FNTSVTNAGTGL
+3895 FSTAVTNSLTGL
-3907 GTANRFTVTVLPSII
+3907 GATNSFLVTVLPSII

-3931 GSNSISWYLVKVPA
+3931 SSNSISWYVVKVPA
-3945 NAVAATNSL
+3945 NANAATNAL

-3966 TNVPPSITNYA
+3966 TNVPPSITNGA
-3977 GGDFEL
+3977 GGDYEL
-3983 LTNVTSGADVFGVT
+3983 LNNQTNGVAVFGVT

-4018 IGVTNVIQVT
+4018 IGVTNAIQVT
-4028 FSLVP
+4028 FSLVH

-4042 SANYGTTN
+4042 ATNLAGTN

-4081 GVVSYSKFITGTN
+4081 GVVSYTKFITGTN

-4121 SPTNTAPYFL
+4121 SPTNTAPYFVL
-4131 QGTPADRYVTPST
+4131 GTPADRYVTPGT

-4161 LLYSIT
+4161 LVYSIS
-4167 NTLPGV
+4167 NSLPGV
-4173 TGAYVGGN
+4173 TAAYVSGN
-4181 YVITWTPTSAQR
+4181 YVISWTPTLAQL

-4205 NGVPAKSVTNSFSV
+4205 NGVPAKSATNSFSV

-4227 PMPVISSVV
+4227 PVPVIGSVV
-4236 VSNGQVSLQWSGST
+4236 VSNGQVKLQWSGST
-4250 NEQFNVR
+4250 NEQFQVR

-4263 PPVAWT
+4263 PPVVWNA
-4269 SFGVTITST
+4269 FGVTITST
-4278 NGVFKFVDTN
+4278 NGVFRFVDTN

-4299 VP
+4299 IP